1 MSISAGK
8 LRQSLVL
15 IIIIGV
21 AIGLVVLYFFIYV
34 KDKEEY
40 VNKRNYKVLI
50 NSAESIRRKVNAY
63 TNRDIT
69 QNFLQYNLD
78 YILKNNKARYP
89 SCNDLIADNLKLQ
102 LKSEIEDDKFPMILD
117 DLKSVSNKFVKST
130 TSQPIAAELKLGR
143 DGWGFSFRDTINVCQ
158 ANNIIECPKG
168 KPAYCKRFLA
178 ESHIPV
184 QMFVSAL
191 LQPNIFDEYIVVN
204 TSGQEGEILY
214 ESHPLGSR
222 DSIKNYLKKSSPEVQ
237 LSGVD
242 YKIFAYKFSVQKN
255 EWALIGLQSWESYL
269 NETRNF
275 DRSVLYT
282 SILITLIVLLSLPWI
297 KVVLISKNEKLNRID
312 VTLCAFSFLL
322 GCFLWTVIIVSLDHD
337 YLYNKNDLSKS
348 HLSKLATQIDSAF
361 EEEVLAAYKTLK
373 MADTNFQACDIT
385 NVAGGKTIACAN
397 DSKENIA
404 FNPSYKAFDFIT
416 WIDSSGLQ
424 KFKWA
429 TAKKPTRKIDVS
441 NRPYFRNAFHHDLW
455 PLNER
460 GDSIA
465 FESIRSWNN
474 GWERANI
481 AIWKK
486 DSLPVVSIQSQLKSV
501 IDCVLPPGYKFCI
514 ADKAG
519 VVLFHSN
526 SEKNLNE
533 NIFEECDIKYDVG
546 SILYSKEKVSRVVY
560 ENRPHDFYIKPLKQ
574 FPLFLITMRDH
585 SAEAQSKA
593 YVIEVTF
600 VLVISHVVL
609 IMLAILTIWF
619 TWRRSLRQFP
629 VRRSSD
635 WLKPDEGK
643 MREYVKIAILN
654 LALAFLY
661 LPFFYARPMD
671 EVFIFFVA
679 PLYILPV
686 FYLFLNNQ
694 NVSDFFNNQ
703 NRVLIFFMLFFILVM
718 NGMLISVRAEWP
730 VFVFQIT
737 LLLVVASWLYISQ
750 NTAKFKS
757 IHLVAAVREFL
768 KRFSLRTSYSLAL
781 SSLFLAIAIIPAFE
795 FHRKA
800 FNLERM
806 KYTMMLQSGTAKEF
820 LSKETEDA
828 RIYRVDEPVRLNTD
842 SLLSVSQNWD
852 SLKIGRLAKLI
863 GPMLDASG
871 LNFLR
876 RDDEWHVLVG
886 NSPWRWYRSD
896 DLLAFS
902 RVPWETSQKS
912 LRLVSHVQKYGFPR
926 LTVWIYGIIALVFLF
941 IFLRYLVTRI
951 FIFDV
956 NRNLTEADLFLLTT
970 ETHAQIKKNDE
981 RSWPPFSN
989 HLFIIGLP
997 FSGKRDYVD
1006 KLYPPSPP
1014 TRLTLDLVELDL
1026 QKPWNSTLPNKEEMV
1041 KYEVIII
1048 DHFEFD
1054 FQNIP
1059 RNNLKLQLLE
1069 HLFLTWKKKI
1079 VILSTIHT
1087 TQLLEQYNDDN
1098 ILRERWN
1105 AVFSHFYAIFYPLQK
1120 VRLSKGAIMAEFG
1133 ITEEH
1138 WRKNHHYYEFIE
1150 KECNH
1155 GLFLRNLRP
1164 TMYSLVDIA
1173 NKDHLTLEELSEKVK
1188 SLAYT
1193 YYASIWSTCSKDER
1207 FLIYDLAED
1216 GLVNVKNAPSIIH
1229 LIYKGVFTQKRTLSI
1244 MNRSFRNFVLTYV
1257 NPEEVRAMRKDTLT
1271 HGTWSSVKGPILF
1284 ILAIGLL
1291 FLLYTQRGLANEI
1304 MAFLGALIAAIP
1316 VFLRA
1321 LGSFDSPSK
1330 PKH

>member
-15 IIIIGV
+15 IIILGV
-21 AIGLVVLYFFIYV
+21 AIGLVAIYFFIYV

-40 VNKRNYKVLI
+40 VNKRNYKTLI
-50 NSAESIRRKVNAY
+50 NSAESIRKKVNAY
-63 TNRDIT
+63 TNREIT

-78 YILKNNKARYP
+78 YILKNNKVRYP
-89 SCNDLIADNLKLQ
+89 SCGHLTEDTLKLK
-102 LKSEIEDDKFPMILD
+102 LKNEIENDKFPLILD
-117 DLKSVSNKFVKST
+117 ELTLVSKKFDTSK
-130 TSQPIAAELKLGR
+130 TSQPIAAELKPR
-143 DGWGFSFRDTINVCQ
+143 SDGWGFSFRDTVNVCQ
-158 ANNIIECPKG
+158 VRNNIVECPKK
-168 KPAYCKRFLA
+168 KPPYCKRFLA

-184 QMFVSAL
+184 HMFVNAL
-191 LQPNIFDEYIVVN
+191 LQPNIFDEYIVVS
-204 TSGQEGEILY
+204 TSGKEGDILY
-214 ESHPLGSR
+214 ESHPMGSS
-222 DSIKNYLKKSSPEVQ
+222 DSIKNYLKKPSDEVQ
-237 LSGVD
+237 LNGVD
-242 YKIFAYKFSVQKN
+242 YKIFAYKFSVQKK

-337 YLYNKNDLSKS
+337 YFYNKNDLGKS
-348 HLSKLATQIDSAF
+348 HLSNLAAQIDSAF
-361 EEEVLAAYKTLK
+361 EKEVLAAYKTLK
-373 MADTNFQACDIT
+373 MADANFQPCDIT
-385 NVAGGKTIACAN
+385 NVTGRKTIECAN
-397 DSKENIA
+397 ESKVNID
-404 FNPSYKAFDFIT
+404 FNPNYRAFDFIT
-416 WIDSSGLQ
+416 WIDSSGWQ
-424 KFKWA
+424 KIKWA

-441 NRPYFRNAFHHDLW
+441 TRAYFSDAFHHNLW

-474 GWERANI
+474 SLERANI

-486 DSLPVVSIQSQLKSV
+486 DTLPVISIQSQLKSV
-501 IDCVLPPGYKFCI
+501 IDCVLPSGYKFCI
-514 ADKAG
+514 ADKTGA
-519 VVLFHSN
+519 VLFHSN

-533 NIFEECDIKYDVG
+533 NIFEECDITYDVG
-546 SILYSKEKVSRVVY
+546 SILYSKEKISRVVY
-560 ENRPHDFYIKPLKQ
+560 ENRPHDIYIKPLEQ

-585 SAEAQSKA
+585 SVEAQSRA

-600 VLVISHVVL
+600 ILVIGHVFL
-609 IMLAILTIWF
+609 IMLTILTIWL
-619 TWRRSLRQFP
+619 TWTRSLRHFP

-643 MREYVKIAILN
+643 IREYVKIAMLN
-654 LALAFLY
+654 FAIAFLY
-661 LPFFYARPMD
+661 LPFFCARPMD
-671 EVFIFFVA
+671 EVFILFVA
-679 PLYILPV
+679 PLYLLPV

-694 NVSDFFNNQ
+694 KVSDFFNPQ
-703 NRVLIFFMLFFILVM
+703 NRVLIFFMLFFVFVM
-718 NGMLISVRAEWP
+718 NGMLISVGAEWP

-737 LLLVVASWLYISQ
+737 LSLAVAIWLYIGQ
-750 NTAKFKS
+750 NTARFKS
-757 IHLVAAVREFL
+757 IHFIATLRAFL
-768 KRFSLRTSYSLAL
+768 KKFSLRTSYSLAL
-781 SSLFLAIAIIPAFE
+781 SSLFLVIAIIPAFE

-806 KYTMMLQSGTAKEF
+806 KYTMMLHAGTAKEF
-820 LSKETEDA
+820 LSKEAKDT
-828 RIYRVDEPVRLNTD
+828 RIYRVDEPVRLNPD
-842 SLLSVSQNWD
+842 SILSERD

-863 GPMLDASG
+863 GPILDASG
-871 LNFLR
+871 LNFLK
-876 RDDEWHVLVG
+876 RDNEWHVFIG
-886 NSPWRWYRSD
+886 DSPWKWYRSD
-896 DLLAFS
+896 DFLAFS
-902 RVPWETSQKS
+902 RVSKETKKS
-912 LRLVSHVQKYGFPR
+912 LRLASHVQKYGFPG
-926 LTVWIYGIIALVFLF
+926 LPVWICGIVALVFLF
-941 IFLRYLVTRI
+941 IFLRYLITRI

-956 NRNLTEADLFLLTT
+956 NRNLTEADMFLLTT
-970 ETHAQIKKNDE
+970 ESHTQIEMNDE
-981 RSWPPFSN
+981 RNRPPFSN
-989 HLFIIGLP
+989 HLFIIGLA

-1026 QKPWNSTLPNKEEMV
+1026 QKPWNAILPNKEEMAN
-1041 KYEVIII
+1041 YEVIII

-1054 FQNIP
+1054 FKNIQ
-1059 RNNLKLQLLE
+1059 RNNLKLHLLE
-1069 HLFLTWKKKI
+1069 QLFLTWKKKI

-1087 TQLLEQYNDDN
+1087 TQLLEQYRDDD
-1098 ILRERWN
+1098 ILRGRWN

-1120 VRLSKGAIMAEFG
+1120 VRLSKAAIMAEFG
-1133 ITEEH
+1133 IKDEE
-1138 WRKNHHYYEFIE
+1138 WSKNHHYYEFIE

-1173 NKDHLTLEELSEKVK
+1173 NNDRLTLEELSEKVK

-1216 GLVNVKNAPSIIH
+1216 GLVNVKNSPSIIH

-1257 NPEEVRAMRKDTLT
+1257 NPDEVRAMRKETLT

-1321 LGSFDSPSK
+1321 LGSFDAPSK
-1330 PKH
+1330 GKIRN